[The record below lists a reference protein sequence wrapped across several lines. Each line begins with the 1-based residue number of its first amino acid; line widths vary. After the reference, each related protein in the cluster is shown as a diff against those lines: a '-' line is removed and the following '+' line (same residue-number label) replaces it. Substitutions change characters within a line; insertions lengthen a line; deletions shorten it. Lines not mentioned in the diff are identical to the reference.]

1 MADNRIERE
10 RQKALS
16 GVLDRVAPFAAD
28 GSTALLVTTTTVTT
42 YPSTA
47 ASFYASNPT
56 EIDGSEVEGGAA
68 SYTAD
73 TTQVVYRPQCRNA
86 GPAGRHAGSWHTRSG
101 DGGCFASMDD
111 RIAANEPGEVFS
123 PPSTFFAIR
132 TLLSR

>member
-1 MADNRIERE
+1 LPTGGWSLNVPDNRVERE

-16 GVLDRVAPFAAD
+16 GVIDRIVPFAAD
-28 GSTALLVTTTTVTT
+28 GSTALLVTTTMVTT

-73 TTQVVYRPQCRNA
+73 TTQIVFALNVGTQVPPVGTRVVA
-86 GPAGRHAGSWHTRSG
+86 HAVGGRWVFRY
-101 DGGCFASMDD
+101 DG
-111 RIAANEPGEVFS
+111 
-123 PPSTFFAIR
+123 
-132 TLLSR
+132 